1 MGKNSYSGHL
11 VILKT
16 DRNVVDAP
24 QALFVETKFLNDIA
38 IELRNYAASVGYN
51 VNALGN
57 QFFKDMAWGGL
68 TQTVVFLIWKSQ
80 IDKNRIIEVNWVEN
94 TLSNQYSVSP
104 KGKKG
109 CD

>member
-38 IELRNYAASVGYN
+38 TELRNYAAGVGYN
-51 VNALGN
+51 VNTLGN

-68 TQTVVFLIWKSQ
+68 DETDVFEALPLSERNRI
-80 IDKNRIIEVNWVEN
+80 KNRIGAELYNKN
-94 TLSNQYSVSP
+94 YYGTLP
-104 KGKKG
+104 RGIKA
-109 CD
+109 CE